1 MVRGRAV
8 WKAYHW
14 FDPELA
20 HPEMARLLRPGGVL
34 TAIWNDRDKA
44 TAWAAELSRLIAT
57 HQHASGR
64 CAELDKT

>member
-1 MVRGRAV
+1 M
-8 WKAYHW
+8 
-14 FDPELA
+14 A